1 MKIRLSLVIALIAV
15 AVFVSS
21 HQVLAATDR
30 TLSTLPTTRWGFSD
44 VALQGNYAYLAE
56 AGVGVTVVDI
66 TDNAHP
72 TALRSVTTPDIISD
86 IVLDGTTLY
95 TQDNSVASI
104 IDVTDPAN
112 PILRRSITP
121 ANGMDLPNDVAA
133 SGNDLYLVAS
143 NNTAAMELQKY
154 DVTTK
159 TAPTFVSSLLLIS
172 GQSHS
177 VGHITLSNGYAYIT
191 SKSTLYVV
199 SLATM
204 TLAATYTDPAAT
216 FQDSVVVDS
225 TLYVNGNG
233 LHAISIVNPATPT
246 ALFSAL
252 DNVTGGVD
260 LTAANGYLYVTKTN
274 GQVVIYDI
282 HSTDFP
288 VLVDTLAG
296 SNYGS
301 GIAVRGSVAY
311 VANGLVFQLL
321 DVSQPVVT
329 GTVDTAKVGAYELTY
344 TVMDLSAHTTATPR
358 SVYVAPTL
366 STVTVKNNKLTIIV
380 NKNKVTLNPFP
391 GYRGAVVAK
400 KVVLNTAADPYYLF
414 VNTAST
420 RPAIVVYSSKGKLVK
435 RLSLG
440 TMATP
445 GLRVQLEGNP
455 LTSSVFIAVS
465 PSRNS
470 FRVKNFVLSKSGLKQ
485 VNTIAMSGSKNGVL
499 VTKFMKTYDD
509 EFALVTAEK
518 SKTNTIHVWRY
529 AASTKRF
536 TEDTTYNTAL
546 ITLSGGT
553 LALKRLEMN

>member
-1 MKIRLSLVIALIAV
+1 MKTQLSLIIALIAV

-21 HQVLAATDR
+21 RQVLAATNR

-66 TDNAHP
+66 TDYAHP
-72 TALRSVTTPDIISD
+72 TALRSVTTPDILSD
-86 IVLDGTTLY
+86 IVFDGTTLY

-104 IDVTDPAN
+104 IDVTDPVN

-121 ANGMDLPNDVAA
+121 ANGMGLPNDVAA

-143 NNTAAMELQKY
+143 SNTAMELQKY

-159 TAPTFVSSLLLIS
+159 TSPTFVSSLSLFS
-172 GQSHS
+172 GQSHP

-191 SKSTLYVV
+191 CKSILYVV
-199 SLATM
+199 NLATM

-216 FQDSVVVDS
+216 FKDSVVVDS

-233 LHAISIVNPATPT
+233 LHAISIANPATPT
-246 ALFSAL
+246 AVFSAL
-252 DNVTGGVD
+252 DNVTGGVA
-260 LTAANGYLYVTKTN
+260 LTAANGYLYVTKTD

-282 HSTDFP
+282 HSTNFP
-288 VLVDTLAG
+288 VLVDALAG
-296 SNYGS
+296 TNYGS
-301 GIAVRGSVAY
+301 GIVVRGSVAY
-311 VANGLVFQLL
+311 VANGLIFQLL
-321 DVSQPVVT
+321 DVSQPIVT

-366 STVTVKNNKLTIIV
+366 STVTVKNNKLTITV
-380 NKNKVTLNPFP
+380 NKIKVTMNPFP

-420 RPAIVVYSSKGKLVK
+420 KPVIVVYSSNGKLVK

-440 TMATP
+440 TMTTT

-470 FRVKNFVLSKSGLKQ
+470 FRVKNFVLNKSGLKQ
-485 VNTIAMSGSKNGVL
+485 VNTVAMSGSKNGVL

-536 TEDTTYNTAL
+536 TEDTTYSTAL